1 MRRMGGL
8 AALAGLV
15 GALAAAAP
23 ASADPA
29 QAAAHV
35 QIDAQAAAIAQR
47 HRAMGRLDVGYSD
60 PPEYMWAFNGSW
72 YGRVW
77 VSSFNPANGRFSLNV
92 YDCGAW
98 LGCDY
103 RPDLSSHS

>member
-1 MRRMGGL
+1 MKRLIAVLTVL
-8 AALAGLV
+8 AA
-15 GALAAAAP
+15 GAIAAP
-23 ASADPA
+23 AQADPA

-35 QIDAQAAAIAQR
+35 QIDSQAAAIAAR
-47 HRAMGRLDVGYSD
+47 HKAMGRQDVGYSD
-60 PPEYMWAFNGSW
+60 PPEYMWAYNGNW

-103 RPDLSSHS
+103 RPDLSGHS